1 MDKVFADTNIVLDLL
16 AKRDGFY
23 GAAQELFSKADNKE
37 IELYVSALT
46 IANTYYLL
54 ANRYKIDEVRKILIR
69 FKILV
74 KVLPTDDKIID
85 LALASD
91 FKDFEDAMQYYT
103 ALENGLDIVITRNKR
118 DFKNINLPILTA
130 QEYLELKRTE

>member
-1 MDKVFADTNIVLDLL
+1 M
-16 AKRDGFY
+16 
-23 GAAQELFSKADNKE
+23 
-37 IELYVSALT
+37 
-46 IANTYYLL
+46 
-54 ANRYKIDEVRKILIR
+54 
-69 FKILV
+69 
-74 KVLPTDDKIID
+74 PTDDKIID

>member
-46 IANTYYLL
+46 IAT
-54 ANRYKIDEVRKILIR
+54 
-69 FKILV
+69 
-74 KVLPTDDKIID
+74 PTI
-85 LALASD
+85 
-91 FKDFEDAMQYYT
+91 Y
-103 ALENGLDIVITRNKR
+103 
-118 DFKNINLPILTA
+118 LPIDIKLMR
-130 QEYLELKRTE
+130 LERYSLGLKYSLRFCRPMIK

>member
-1 MDKVFADTNIVLDLL
+1 MEKVFVDTNIVLDLL
-16 AKRDGFY
+16 AKRDDFY
-23 GAAQELFSKADNKE
+23 EAAQELFSKSDNEE

-46 IANTYYLL
+46 IANTHYLL
-54 ANRYKIDEVRKILIR
+54 TTRYKADDVRKIIIK

-91 FKDFEDAMQYYT
+91 FKDFEDAMQYHT
-103 ALENGLDIVITRNKR
+103 ALENNLDVVITRNKR
-118 DFKNINLPILTA
+118 DFKNTKLPVFTA
-130 QEYLELKRTE
+130 EEYVNLKRIN